1 MSDKAKCKK
10 ITDSF
15 YGTVTVGERGQ
26 IVIPAEARR
35 DFGLETGE
43 KLIVIGS
50 PDKNH
55 LVICKVD
62 SMMTFLESML
72 EGLKNIDQKA
82 APTLDSAED
91 EEPLEATE

>member
-1 MSDKAKCKK
+1 MTDKSKCKK
-10 ITDSF
+10 FADSF

-35 DFGLETGE
+35 DYGLETGE
-43 KLIVIGS
+43 KLIVIGG

-55 LVICKVD
+55 LIICKVD

-82 APTLDSAED
+82 AASPESTV
-91 EEPLEATE
+91 EES